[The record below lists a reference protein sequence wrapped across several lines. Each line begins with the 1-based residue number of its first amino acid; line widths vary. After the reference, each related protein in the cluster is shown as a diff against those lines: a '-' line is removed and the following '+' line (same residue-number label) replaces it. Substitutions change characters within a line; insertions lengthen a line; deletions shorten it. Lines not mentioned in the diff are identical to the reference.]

1 MTKPTEHTDRQIW
14 RLPHKTD
21 ALQQLY
27 QIDSLLAQLQHD
39 ADNGQTPTARRT
51 RIQQIRN
58 HVTDL
63 AQHVATNL
71 RSK

>member
-1 MTKPTEHTDRQIW
+1 MTQPRQHTDRQIW
-14 RLPHKTD
+14 MLPHKTD
-21 ALQQLY
+21 ALQQLH
-27 QIDSLLAQLQHD
+27 QIDSLLAQLAHD
-39 ADNGQTPTARRT
+39 ADNGQTPTARRS

-63 AQHVATNL
+63 AKHVASNL